1 MNHFSSIRELLNT
14 LSRGQ
19 KLLAE
24 MFEKR
29 KSLSY
34 KYDYALD
41 LLENNE
47 DVIQLLLSKNIIR
60 QNGNYLELDDQFL
73 QFFEQILEVNEEI
86 NTSYINENIRQV
98 RDEYMRYYLQA
109 SNESDRYKYLK
120 AVKSALR
127 KIGRITVRNII
138 DLNRNIENAFKTEPD
153 YKIKL
158 LKLENYKLKLF
169 AVQQLIEQTE
179 KLINEDEPTFFRA
192 AADEELKY
200 IRIQLISDLTESRQ
214 NLIEIRKQIIEYINQ
229 IKFQSQFIEKL
240 RKLKYLKDQYEI
252 KHKTNILQLLAMN
265 NAIAFESK
273 PSYPLKLSLDNLQKD
288 EVYQIIKRVSIRY
301 IISLKPLKKSAE
313 DLSSDDMQ
321 PQTEKEIHINL
332 DEIKR
337 NFASSGKNLFD
348 YMMDYQYI
356 REVSFE
362 EKVTLYCQMISIFE
376 DEFDFTDD
384 FGRFNEVEY
393 AIVFPGNTLRK
404 KI

>member
-1 MNHFSSIRELLNT
+1 MNHFNSIRELLNT

-98 RDEYMRYYLQA
+98 KDEYMLYYLQA
-109 SNESDRYKYLK
+109 GNESDRYKYLK

-158 LKLENYKLKLF
+158 LKLENYKLKLV
-169 AVQQLIEQTE
+169 AIQQLIEQTE
-179 KLINEDEPTFFRA
+179 KLINEDELTFFRI

-214 NLIEIRKQIIEYINQ
+214 NLIETRKQIIEYINQ
-229 IKFQSQFIEKL
+229 IKYQSQFIEKL

-252 KHKTNILQLLAMN
+252 KHKTNILPLLAKN

-273 PSYPLKLSLDNLQKD
+273 PSYPLKLSLDNMQKD
-288 EVYQIIKRVSIRY
+288 EVYQIIRRVGKRY
-301 IISLKPLKKSAE
+301 NTGLKPLKKSAE
-313 DLSSDDMQ
+313 DLSNDDMQ

-332 DEIKR
+332 DEIKK

-376 DEFDFTDD
+376 DEFDVADD
-384 FGRFNEVEY
+384 FGQFNELEY
-393 AIVFPGNTLRK
+393 AIVFPSNTLRE

>member
-1 MNHFSSIRELLNT
+1 MNHFNSIRELLNI

-34 KYDYALD
+34 KYDYAVD

-98 RDEYMRYYLQA
+98 KDEYMLYYLQA

-158 LKLENYKLKLF
+158 LKLENYKLKLS
-169 AVQQLIEQTE
+169 AIQQLIEQTE
-179 KLINEDEPTFFRA
+179 KLINEDELTFFRI

-214 NLIEIRKQIIEYINQ
+214 NLIETRKQIIEYINQ
-229 IKFQSQFIEKL
+229 IKYQSQFIEKL

-252 KHKTNILQLLAMN
+252 KHKTNILPLLAKN

-273 PSYPLKLSLDNLQKD
+273 PSYPLKLSLDNMQKD
-288 EVYQIIKRVSIRY
+288 EVYQIIRRVSKRY
-301 IISLKPLKKSAE
+301 NTGLKPLKKSAE
-313 DLSSDDMQ
+313 DLSNDDMQ

-332 DEIKR
+332 DEIKS

-376 DEFDFTDD
+376 DEFDVADD
-384 FGRFNEVEY
+384 FGQFNELEY
-393 AIVFPGNTLRK
+393 AIVFPSNTLRE